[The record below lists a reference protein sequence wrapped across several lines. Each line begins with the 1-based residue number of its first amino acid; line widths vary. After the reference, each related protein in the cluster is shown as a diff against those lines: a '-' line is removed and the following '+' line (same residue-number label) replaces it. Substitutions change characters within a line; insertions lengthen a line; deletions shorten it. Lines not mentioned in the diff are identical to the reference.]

1 MNKYILTDLESLINA
16 PKKNECDWGYGGHF
30 MYKAFENENFN
41 EDEYNFEVIDEIFDN
56 MSKKEM
62 REFIDNLSNDKN
74 FIQWGMDETVVYIH
88 LKDIV
93 VLISI
98 NNYANIDELDDVA
111 KYIESVQLHYM
122 QKTKKPLPIAILNT
136 TILTADGDFTLQP
149 ISLDEAKQL
158 IKDREILSAVGH
170 ESTAQ
175 ILTELLEVYV
185 PLNRIQF
192 KQQSGQKA
200 LCFKLNGRPQEGSI
214 LSAEEIEKIGY
225 EFKLLQMQ

>member
-1 MNKYILTDLESLINA
+1 MNNYILTDLESLINA
-16 PKKNECDWGYGGHF
+16 PKKTECDWGYGGHF

-62 REFIDNLSNDKN
+62 REFINNLSNDKN

-136 TILTADGDFTLQP
+136 TILTADGDFSLKT
-149 ISLDEAKQL
+149 ISLEEAKQL
-158 IKDREILSAVGH
+158 IQDKETLSAVGH

-175 ILTELLEVYV
+175 ILTELLEVDV

-192 KQQSGQKA
+192 KQQSGQQA
-200 LCFKLNGRPQEGSI
+200 LCFKLSGRPREGAI
-214 LSAEEIEKIGY
+214 LSKEEVEAMDY
-225 EFKLLQMQ
+225 EFKLLEMK

>member
-1 MNKYILTDLESLINA
+1 MNNYILTDLESLINA
-16 PKKNECDWGYGGHF
+16 PKKTECDWGYGGHF

-56 MSKKEM
+56 MSKKQM
-62 REFIDNLSNDKN
+62 REFINNLSNDNN
-74 FIQWGMDETVVYIH
+74 FIKWGMDENVVYIH

-98 NNYANIDELDDVA
+98 NKYANIDELDDVA

-122 QKTKKPLPIAILNT
+122 QKNKKTLPIAILNT
-136 TILTADGDFTLQP
+136 TILTADGDFTLKI

-158 IKDREILSAVGH
+158 IQDKETLSAVGH

-175 ILTELLEVYV
+175 ILTELLETEV

-200 LCFKLNGRPQEGSI
+200 LCFKLNGRPQEGAI
-214 LSAEEIEKIGY
+214 LTAEEIEKIGY

>member
-1 MNKYILTDLESLINA
+1 MYSYILTDMESLIKA
-16 PKKNECDWGYGGHF
+16 PKKTECDWGYGGHF

-56 MSKKEM
+56 MSKKQM
-62 REFIDNLSNDKN
+62 REFINNLSNDNK
-74 FIQWGMDETVVYIH
+74 FIKWGMDENVVYIH

-98 NNYANIDELDDVA
+98 NAYADINELDDVA

-122 QKTKKPLPIAILNT
+122 QEPKKPLPIAILNT
-136 TILTADGDFTLQP
+136 TILTVDGDFTLKT
-149 ISLDEAKQL
+149 ISLKEAKEL
-158 IKDREILSAVGH
+158 IQNREILSAVGH

-175 ILTELLEVYV
+175 ILTELLETEV

-200 LCFKLNGRPQEGSI
+200 LCFKLNGRPQEGTI
-214 LSAEEIEKIGY
+214 LTAEEIEKIGY
-225 EFKLLQMQ
+225 EFKLLEMK

>member
-1 MNKYILTDLESLINA
+1 MNNYILTDLESLINA
-16 PKKNECDWGYGGHF
+16 PKKTECDWGYGGHF

-136 TILTADGDFTLQP
+136 TILTADGDFTLQA

-158 IKDREILSAVGH
+158 IKDKEILSAVGH

-175 ILTELLEVYV
+175 ILTELLEVDV

-200 LCFKLNGRPQEGSI
+200 LCFKLNGRPQEGTI
-214 LSAEEIEKIGY
+214 LTAEEIEKIGY
-225 EFKLLQMQ
+225 EFKLLEMK